1 VTPHPM
7 TIPLWCLLA
16 LVVWIVWLVVA
27 LTIVRFGHLSSGGA
41 VRDFGV
47 PDDRRLIWRLYR
59 AHQNALENVP
69 LFGLVVL
76 VVTVRS
82 VTGTAVDVLAVVY
95 TAARIGHTLVHVAP
109 GAGLPGNRRL
119 SLLVVQLASLLGLAV
134 LAALPGGP

>member
-1 VTPHPM
+1 MAAHPM

-16 LVVWIVWLVVA
+16 LVVWTIWLVAA
-27 LTIVRFGHLSSGGA
+27 LTVARLGHLSSGGA

-76 VVTVRS
+76 VVTVRG
-82 VTGTAVDVLAVVY
+82 VTGTGVDILALVY
-95 TAARIGHTLVHVAP
+95 TGARIAHTLVHVAP

-119 SLLVVQLASLLGLAV
+119 WLLLIQLASLLGLAT
-134 LAALPGGP
+134 LAAFSA

>member
-1 VTPHPM
+1 M

-27 LTIVRFGHLSSGGA
+27 LTVARLGHLSSGGA

-47 PDDRRLIWRLYR
+47 PDERRLVWRLYR

-76 VVTVRS
+76 VITVRG
-82 VTGTAVDVLAVVY
+82 VTGTAIDALAIVF
-95 TAARIGHTLVHVAP
+95 TGARIAHTLVHVAP

-119 SLLVVQLASLLGLAV
+119 SLLLVQLASLLGLAA
-134 LAALPGGP
+134 LAAWGGDP